1 VAAALSD
8 NQPRQT
14 NIAAWAASDW
24 FGRLGQR
31 KTPCDAI
38 KTKTMIKTTTP
49 ITHPKT
55 FHAWADE

>member
-8 NQPRQT
+8 NQLRQT

-24 FGRLGQR
+24 LDRLGQR
-31 KTPCDAI
+31 KTPMKI
-38 KTKTMIKTTTP
+38 KKKTIRKMTPMI
-49 ITHPKT
+49 HPKT